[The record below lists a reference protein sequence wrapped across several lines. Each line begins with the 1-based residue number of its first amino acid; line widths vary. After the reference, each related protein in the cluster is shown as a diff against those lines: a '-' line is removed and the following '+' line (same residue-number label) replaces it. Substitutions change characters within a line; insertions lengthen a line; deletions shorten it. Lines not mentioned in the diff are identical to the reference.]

1 LDQVGYIIKNNMN
14 LENIYWYFDGILPHR
29 FCDELIKYGN
39 HHEDQLA
46 MTGDQHDKTS
56 KGIPLNETDIK
67 NLKKKRDSRV
77 VWLSDPWIY
86 KEIHP
91 YVHGANR
98 NAGWNFD
105 WTWSEACQFTK
116 YKTGQYYGWHT
127 DSWAKEY
134 REHNNINYNGK
145 TRKLSVS
152 VLLSDPSDYKG
163 GDLQFKNKMQEEGDE
178 LWEPPSL
185 KKGSIIVFPSFIWH
199 RVKPVTD
206 GIRYSLV
213 VWNLG
218 APFR

>member
-1 LDQVGYIIKNNMN
+1 MDQVGYIIKNNMN
-14 LENIYWYFDGILPHR
+14 LENLYWYFDGILPHR

-39 HHEDQLA
+39 HQEDQLA
-46 MTGDQHDKTS
+46 MTGDQYHKTS

-105 WTWSEACQFTK
+105 WNWSESCQFTK
-116 YKTGQYYGWHT
+116 YETGQYYGWHT

-213 VWNLG
+213 LWNLG